1 MSSATSIDLPPR
13 SRPSLRLVGS
23 VGADRHSRRVRAE
36 ELAAAAPRT
45 PLGQEPGGT
54 ASVLVVGDDPERR
67 AEMLS
72 ELRGLLP
79 EGTPFEEAAETWQT
93 IARAAGTRMVVLT
106 GDLGDI
112 SAQGLMRVLSRRY
125 PLLPVIAIGAHSR
138 AAAAGAFVA

>member
-1 MSSATSIDLPPR
+1 MLPPQE
-13 SRPSLRLVGS
+13 P
-23 VGADRHSRRVRAE
+23 
-36 ELAAAAPRT
+36 AAA
-45 PLGQEPGGT
+45 

-67 AEMLS
+67 AQMLS

-79 EGTPFEEAAETWQT
+79 DGTPFEEAAETWQT

-125 PLLPVIAIGAHSR
+125 PLLPVIALGAHSR
-138 AAAAGAFVA
+138 ATPAGSLGAASL